1 MSNSFSDVTGRMT
14 GSAQRGAVAC
24 EQYLGKYRGTVINN
38 IDVMQQN
45 RIQAIVPDVSSL
57 VPTTW
62 AEPCMPPGHSFTPR
76 IGAGVWIEFEQ
87 GDPDYPIWT
96 GCFPGSAL
104 PTDLPVARQIT
115 PPGVPQSTMATPLQ
129 HSITVSD
136 SPATGI
142 MMRTP
147 GAAMISVTD
156 AGGVIITNGLA
167 TITMQGPN
175 ITLAGNVVV
184 I

>member
-1 MSNSFSDVTGRMT
+1 MSNSFSDIAGRMT
-14 GSAQRGAVAC
+14 GTAQPDAVSG
-24 EQYLGKYRGTVINN
+24 QQFVGKYRGTVVNN
-38 IDVMQQN
+38 IDPLREN
-45 RIQAIVPDVSSL
+45 RIQAIVPDVSSII
-57 VPTTW
+57 PTSW
-62 AEPCMPPGHSFTPR
+62 AVPCMPPGHSFTPR

-104 PTDLPVARQIT
+104 PIDLPVASQLT
-115 PPGVPQSTMATPLQ
+115 PPGVPQTTIGTPLQ
-129 HSITVSD
+129 HSISVSD
-136 SPATGI
+136 SPTTGI

-147 GAAMISVTD
+147 GTAMISVTD
-156 AGGVIITNGLA
+156 AGGIIITNGVA